1 MARPLVPIGLVVGFA
16 LAGCTFGAA
25 PPQSSEPSQLSVS
38 AGPATMALAPSLR
51 AGVTAADLA
60 TGLHTPW
67 GIGLLPDGTALV
79 TDRDSGAVRTIGTDG
94 TVGDAGS
101 VDGVEHDGEGGLLG
115 LAVSPAFATDRTVF
129 VYFTTA
135 GDNRVARLTVTDR
148 KISDQKPIL
157 TGLPKAANHD
167 GGRLAFGPD
176 KLLYIGTGDARNR
189 DGAQDLGYLG
199 GKILRINP
207 DGTGAQGNPFAEAPL
222 VYSYGHRNVQGL
234 AFDASG
240 RLWAS
245 EFGQDTWD
253 ELNLITSGGNYG
265 WPIVEGSS
273 TDPKYVAPQREWA
286 TSDASPSG
294 IAIWRGSVWMAGLAG
309 RTLWQIPIIG
319 SCGSTGK
326 QTSEPIAHLRGEFG
340 RLRTVVVTPDDQLWV
355 STSNTDGRGDPA
367 VGDDRILRVSAD

>member
-1 MARPLVPIGLVVGFA
+1 
-16 LAGCTFGAA
+16 
-25 PPQSSEPSQLSVS
+25 
-38 AGPATMALAPSLR
+38 
-51 AGVTAADLA
+51 
-60 TGLHTPW
+60 
-67 GIGLLPDGTALV
+67 V
-79 TDRDSGAVRTIGTDG
+79 TDRDSGAVRTIGTGG

-101 VDGVEHDGEGGLLG
+101 VEGVEHDGEGGLLG
-115 LAVSPAFATDRTVF
+115 LAISPAFATDHTAF

-135 GDNRVARLTVTDR
+135 DDNRVASLTVTDR

-157 TGLPKAANHD
+157 TGLPQAANHD

-207 DGTGAQGNPFAEAPL
+207 DGTGARGNPFAEAPL

-234 AFDASG
+234 AFDAFG

-253 ELNLITSGGNYG
+253 ELNLITAGGNYG
-265 WPIVEGSS
+265 WPIVEGPSA
-273 TDPKYVAPQREWA
+273 DPRYVAPQRQWA

-319 SCGSTGK
+319 SCGGTGP
-326 QTSEPIAHLRGEFG
+326 QTAEPIAHFRGEYG
-340 RLRTVVVTPDDQLWV
+340 RLRTVVVAPDDQLWV

-367 VGDDRILRVSAD
+367 DVDDRILRVSAD